1 MKTTLNIKG
10 MHCGSCSKIIEMELS
25 DKVKSIS
32 VNHETGKAS
41 IDFDDK
47 KISLQQIKDII
58 KQTGYKTD

>member
-1 MKTTLNIKG
+1 MKTTLNING

-32 VNHETGKAS
+32 VNHETEKAT